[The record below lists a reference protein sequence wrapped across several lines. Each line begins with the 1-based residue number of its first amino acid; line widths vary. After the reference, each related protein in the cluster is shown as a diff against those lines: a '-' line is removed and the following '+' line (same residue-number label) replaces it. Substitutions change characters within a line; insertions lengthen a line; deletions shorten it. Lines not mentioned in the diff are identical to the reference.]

1 MAKLVEAK
9 PADMHRVRELFLEYG
24 SALNFSLC
32 FQDFDRELAELPGAY
47 APPEGSILLAI
58 EGNEVAGCVALR
70 KDGEGAC
77 EMKRLYVR
85 PAYRGLGIG
94 RDLAV
99 AIIETARG
107 LGYERMRLDTVA
119 SSMQEAVAL
128 YRSLGFKEVEPYRHN
143 PIAGAMFM
151 ETELAVPE
159 QQKSG
164 QRTT

>member
-1 MAKLVEAK
+1 
-9 PADMHRVRELFLEYG
+9 
-24 SALNFSLC
+24 
-32 FQDFDRELAELPGAY
+32 
-47 APPEGSILLAI
+47 
-58 EGNEVAGCVALR
+58 
-70 KDGEGAC
+70 
-77 EMKRLYVR
+77 
-85 PAYRGLGIG
+85 
-94 RDLAV
+94 
-99 AIIETARG
+99 
-107 LGYERMRLDTVA
+107 MRLDTVA